1 MKCEYCGSELPSNVR
16 KCPYCEA
23 PVNDSL
29 KGNTEMNSTAS
40 ISEQG
45 KMKECDT
52 KIEPAHTEISKENI
66 FKAKELAAKIAGLG
80 MKWYRVVLVLLI
92 WDVITCLAYSALL
105 QTGYIYLYEIGKSAL
120 TPGFIQGLY
129 QAIPLL
135 KFTDVFCGVL
145 EIGFAVLSGVAFYL
159 LKGFRKNALK
169 ILLMSYILPIL
180 SLLLRDIIKSICFN
194 TFNSSSIVGLIKG
207 LILPV
212 AFVFINYIYF
222 RKRAFLF
229 DQ

>member
-1 MKCEYCGSELPSNVR
+1 MKCKYCGSEISASVK
-16 KCPYCEA
+16 KCPFCEA
-23 PVNDSL
+23 PVNNSFN
-29 KGNTEMNSTAS
+29 GNIDMNSTAS
-40 ISEQG
+40 ISEQE

-52 KIEPAHTEISKENI
+52 KIELAHQETNI
-66 FKAKELAAKIAGLG
+66 DNLFKTKELAAKIAGLG

-92 WDVITCLAYSALL
+92 GDVVTCLGYSAVL

-145 EIGFAVLSGVAFYL
+145 EIGFAFLSGIAFYL
-159 LKGFRKNALK
+159 LKGFKKNAFK
-169 ILLMSYILPIL
+169 VLLLSYILPIL
-180 SLLLRDIIKSICFN
+180 SLLLRDFIKSICFN
-194 TFNSSSIVGLIKG
+194 TFNSSFILGLITG
-207 LILPV
+207 LIWPV
-212 AFVFINYIYF
+212 VFVIINYLYF
-222 RKRAFLF
+222 KKRAFLF